1 MAKKTSDYKITDGKG
16 NSCLLEQNQTRIKA
30 EIMEQF
36 VKLRKEKHI
45 TQQILAERT
54 GIARPNIARME
65 NGTYNPTVDMLV
77 RLADGIGMQVDIKW
91 VEAK

>member
-1 MAKKTSDYKITDGKG
+1 MAKSKSDYKITDGKG
-16 NSCLLEQNQTRIKA
+16 NECLLEQNQARVKA

-77 RLADGIGMQVDIKW
+77 RIADGIGMQVQIKW